1 MILDKIFDFFLINN
15 LSLSTVESVTGGKL
29 SNSIIKKAGASK
41 FFKGSLVTY
50 SIESKINIL
59 QIDKDLIYKFSP
71 VSKEISYEMVKSG
84 KKILNTDYCI
94 STTGN
99 AGPST
104 NDDKISKVGQIFIS
118 IATPQKIITEELSLN
133 GSREEIIEIIVEKSH
148 KLLLEN
154 LIVINLS
161 IL

>member
-104 NDDKISKVGQIFIS
+104 NDDFSKVGQIFIS
-118 IATPQKIITEELSLN
+118 IATPQKIITKQLSLN

-154 LIVINLS
+154 LIK
-161 IL
+161 

>member
-15 LSLSTVESVTGGKL
+15 FSLSAVESVTGGKL
-29 SNSIIKKAGASK
+29 SSTIIKKSGASN

-50 SIESKINIL
+50 STESKKNIL
-59 QIDKDLIYKFSP
+59 QINKDLLYNFSP
-71 VSKEISYEMVKSG
+71 VSKEISREMVKSG

-104 NDDKISKVGQIFIS
+104 NDNYSKVGQIFIS
-118 IATPQKIITEELSLN
+118 IATPKKIITEELYLT
-133 GSREEIIEIIVEKSH
+133 GPREEIIEIIVEKSL

-154 LIVINLS
+154 LVE
-161 IL
+161 

>member
-15 LSLSTVESVTGGKL
+15 FTLSTVESVTGGKL

-104 NDDKISKVGQIFIS
+104 NDDFSKVGQIFIS
-118 IATPQKIITEELSLN
+118 IATPQKIITEQLSLN

-154 LIVINLS
+154 LIK
-161 IL
+161 

>member
-15 LSLSTVESVTGGKL
+15 FSLSTVESVTGGKL

-104 NDDKISKVGQIFIS
+104 NDDFSKVGQIFIS
-118 IATPQKIITEELSLN
+118 IATPQKIITEQLSLN

-154 LIVINLS
+154 LIK
-161 IL
+161 

>member
-15 LSLSTVESVTGGKL
+15 FTLSTVESITGGKL

-59 QIDKDLIYKFSP
+59 QINEDLIHKFSP

-104 NDDKISKVGQIFIS
+104 NDDFSKVGQIFIS
-118 IATPQKIITEELSLN
+118 IATPQKIITKELSLT
-133 GSREEIIEIIVEKSH
+133 GSREEIIEIVVEKSH
-148 KLLLEN
+148 KLLLKN
-154 LIVINLS
+154 LIE
-161 IL
+161 

>member
-1 MILDKIFDFFLINN
+1 MINN
-15 LSLSTVESVTGGKL
+15 FTLSTVESVTGGKL

-59 QIDKDLIYKFSP
+59 QINEDLIHKFSP

-104 NDDKISKVGQIFIS
+104 NDDFSKVGQIFIS
-118 IATPQKIITEELSLN
+118 IATPQKIITEELSLT
-133 GSREEIIEIIVEKSH
+133 GSREEIIEIVVEKSH
-148 KLLLEN
+148 KLLLKN
-154 LIVINLS
+154 LIE
-161 IL
+161 

>member
-1 MILDKIFDFFLINN
+1 MILDKIFNFFLINN

-104 NDDKISKVGQIFIS
+104 NDDFSKVGQIFIS
-118 IATPQKIITEELSLN
+118 IATPQKIITEQLSLN

-154 LIVINLS
+154 LIK
-161 IL
+161 

>member
-15 LSLSTVESVTGGKL
+15 LSLSTVESLTGGKL

-104 NDDKISKVGQIFIS
+104 NDDFSKVGQIFIS

-133 GSREEIIEIIVEKSH
+133 GTREEIIEIVVEKSH

-154 LIVINLS
+154 LIE
-161 IL
+161 

>member
-15 LSLSTVESVTGGKL
+15 FSLSTVESVTGGKL
-29 SNSIIKKAGASK
+29 SSTIIKKSGASN

-50 SIESKINIL
+50 STESKKNIL
-59 QIDKDLIYKFSP
+59 QINKDLLNNFSP
-71 VSKEISYEMVKSG
+71 VSKEISLEMVKSG
-84 KKILNTDYCI
+84 KKILDTDYCI

-104 NDDKISKVGQIFIS
+104 NDNYSKVGQIFIS
-118 IATPQKIITEELSLN
+118 IATPKKLITEELYLT
-133 GSREEIIEIIVEKSH
+133 GPRKEIIEIIVEKSL

-154 LIVINLS
+154 LVK
-161 IL
+161 

>member
-15 LSLSTVESVTGGKL
+15 FSLSAVESVTGGKL
-29 SNSIIKKAGASK
+29 SSTIIKKSGASN

-50 SIESKINIL
+50 SKESKKNIL
-59 QIDKDLIYKFSP
+59 QINKDLLYNFSP
-71 VSKEISYEMVKSG
+71 VSKEISLEMVKSG

-104 NDDKISKVGQIFIS
+104 NDNHSKVGQIFIS
-118 IATPQKIITEELSLN
+118 IATPKKLITEELYLT
-133 GSREEIIEIIVEKSH
+133 GTREEIIEIVVEKSL
-148 KLLLEN
+148 KLLSEN
-154 LIVINLS
+154 LVE
-161 IL
+161 

>member
-71 VSKEISYEMVKSG
+71 VSKEISYEMVKSC

-104 NDDKISKVGQIFIS
+104 NDHFSKVGQIFIS
-118 IATPQKIITEELSLN
+118 IATPHKIITEQLSLN

-154 LIVINLS
+154 LIK
-161 IL
+161 

>member
-15 LSLSTVESVTGGKL
+15 FSLSAVESVTGGKL
-29 SNSIIKKAGASK
+29 SSTIIKKSGASN

-50 SIESKINIL
+50 STESKKNIL
-59 QIDKDLIYKFSP
+59 QINKDLLYDFSP
-71 VSKEISYEMVKSG
+71 VSKEISREMVKSG

-104 NDDKISKVGQIFIS
+104 NDNYSKVGQIFIS
-118 IATPQKIITEELSLN
+118 IATPKKLITEELYLT
-133 GSREEIIEIIVEKSH
+133 GPREEIIQIVVEKSL

-154 LIVINLS
+154 LVE
-161 IL
+161 

>member
-84 KKILNTDYCI
+84 KKMLNTDYCI

-104 NDDKISKVGQIFIS
+104 NDDFSKVGQIFIS
-118 IATPQKIITEELSLN
+118 IATPQKIITEQLSLN

-154 LIVINLS
+154 LIK
-161 IL
+161 

>member
-15 LSLSTVESVTGGKL
+15 FSLSTVESLTGGKL

-104 NDDKISKVGQIFIS
+104 NDDFSKIGQIFIS
-118 IATPQKIITEELSLN
+118 IATPQKIITEQLSLN
-133 GSREEIIEIIVEKSH
+133 GSREEIIEIVVEKSH

-154 LIVINLS
+154 LIE
-161 IL
+161 

>member
-15 LSLSTVESVTGGKL
+15 FSLSAVESVTGGKL
-29 SNSIIKKAGASK
+29 SSTIIKKSGASN

-50 SIESKINIL
+50 STESKKNIL
-59 QIDKDLIYKFSP
+59 QINKDLLFNFSP
-71 VSKEISYEMVKSG
+71 DSKEISREMVKSG

-104 NDDKISKVGQIFIS
+104 NDNYSKVGQIFIS
-118 IATPQKIITEELSLN
+118 IATPKKLITEELYLT
-133 GSREEIIEIIVEKSH
+133 GPREEIIEIIVEKSL

-154 LIVINLS
+154 LVE
-161 IL
+161 

>member
-15 LSLSTVESVTGGKL
+15 FSLSAVESVTGGKL
-29 SNSIIKKAGASK
+29 SSTIIKKSGASN

-50 SIESKINIL
+50 STESKKNIL
-59 QIDKDLIYKFSP
+59 QINKDLLFNFSP
-71 VSKEISYEMVKSG
+71 VSKEISREMVKSG

-104 NDDKISKVGQIFIS
+104 NDNYSKVGQIFIS
-118 IATPQKIITEELSLN
+118 IATPKKLITEELYLT
-133 GSREEIIEIIVEKSH
+133 GPREEIIQIVVEKSL

-154 LIVINLS
+154 LVE
-161 IL
+161 

>member
-15 LSLSTVESVTGGKL
+15 FTLSTVESVTGGKL

-59 QIDKDLIYKFSP
+59 QINEDLIHKFSP
-71 VSKEISYEMVKSG
+71 VSKEISCEMVKSG

-104 NDDKISKVGQIFIS
+104 NDDFSKVGQIFIS
-118 IATPQKIITEELSLN
+118 IATPQKIITKELSLT
-133 GSREEIIEIIVEKSH
+133 GSREEIIEIVVEKSH
-148 KLLLEN
+148 KLLLKN
-154 LIVINLS
+154 LIE
-161 IL
+161 

>member
-104 NDDKISKVGQIFIS
+104 NDDFSKVGQIFIS
-118 IATPQKIITEELSLN
+118 IATPQKIITEQLSLN
-133 GSREEIIEIIVEKSH
+133 GSREEIIEIIVEKSQ

-154 LIVINLS
+154 LIK
-161 IL
+161 

>member
-15 LSLSTVESVTGGKL
+15 FSLSAVESVTGGKL
-29 SNSIIKKAGASK
+29 SSTIIKKSGASN

-50 SIESKINIL
+50 STESKKNIL
-59 QIDKDLIYKFSP
+59 QINKDLLYDFSP
-71 VSKEISYEMVKSG
+71 VSKEISREMVKSG
-84 KKILNTDYCI
+84 KKILDTDYCI

-104 NDDKISKVGQIFIS
+104 NDNYSKVGQIFIS
-118 IATPQKIITEELSLN
+118 IATPKKLITEELYLT
-133 GSREEIIEIIVEKSH
+133 GPREEIIQIVVEKSL

-154 LIVINLS
+154 LVE
-161 IL
+161 

>member
-15 LSLSTVESVTGGKL
+15 FTLSIVESITGGKL

-59 QIDKDLIYKFSP
+59 QINEDLIHKFSP

-104 NDDKISKVGQIFIS
+104 NVDFSKVGQIFIS
-118 IATPQKIITEELSLN
+118 IATPQKIITEELSLT
-133 GSREEIIEIIVEKSH
+133 GSREEIIEIVVEKSH
-148 KLLLEN
+148 KLLFKN
-154 LIVINLS
+154 LIE
-161 IL
+161 

>member
-15 LSLSTVESVTGGKL
+15 FTLSTVESITGGKL

-50 SIESKINIL
+50 AIESKINIL
-59 QIDKDLIYKFSP
+59 QINEDLIHKFSP
-71 VSKEISYEMVKSG
+71 VSKEISCEMVKSG

-104 NDDKISKVGQIFIS
+104 NDDFSKVGQIFIS
-118 IATPQKIITEELSLN
+118 IATPQKIITKELSLT
-133 GSREEIIEIIVEKSH
+133 GSREEIIEIVVEKSH
-148 KLLLEN
+148 KLLLKN
-154 LIVINLS
+154 LIE
-161 IL
+161 

>member
-15 LSLSTVESVTGGKL
+15 FTLSTVESVTGGKL

-59 QIDKDLIYKFSP
+59 QINEDLIHKFSP

-104 NDDKISKVGQIFIS
+104 NDDFSKVGQIFIS
-118 IATPQKIITEELSLN
+118 IATPQKIITEELSLT
-133 GSREEIIEIIVEKSH
+133 GSREEIIEIVVEKSH
-148 KLLLEN
+148 KLLLKN
-154 LIVINLS
+154 LIE
-161 IL
+161 

>member
-104 NDDKISKVGQIFIS
+104 NDDFSKVGQIFIS
-118 IATPQKIITEELSLN
+118 IATPQKIITEQLSLN

-148 KLLLEN
+148 KLLYEN
-154 LIVINLS
+154 LIK
-161 IL
+161 

>member
-15 LSLSTVESVTGGKL
+15 FTLSTVESVTGGKL

-59 QIDKDLIYKFSP
+59 QINEDLIYKFSP

-104 NDDKISKVGQIFIS
+104 NDDFSKVGQIFIS
-118 IATPQKIITEELSLN
+118 IATPQKIITKELSLT
-133 GSREEIIEIIVEKSH
+133 GSREEIIEIVVEKSH
-148 KLLLEN
+148 KLLLKN
-154 LIVINLS
+154 LIE
-161 IL
+161 

>member
-99 AGPST
+99 ACPST
-104 NDDKISKVGQIFIS
+104 NDDFSKVGQIFIS
-118 IATPQKIITEELSLN
+118 IATPQKIITEQLSLN

-154 LIVINLS
+154 LIK
-161 IL
+161 

>member
-104 NDDKISKVGQIFIS
+104 NDDFSKVGQIFIS
-118 IATPQKIITEELSLN
+118 IATPQKIITEHLSLN

-154 LIVINLS
+154 LIK
-161 IL
+161 

>member
-15 LSLSTVESVTGGKL
+15 FSLSTVESVTGGKL
-29 SNSIIKKAGASK
+29 SSTIIKKSGASN

-50 SIESKINIL
+50 STESKINIL
-59 QIDKDLIYKFSP
+59 QINKDLLYNFSP
-71 VSKEISYEMVKSG
+71 VSKEISREMVKSG

-104 NDDKISKVGQIFIS
+104 NDNYSKVGQIFIS
-118 IATPQKIITEELSLN
+118 IATPKKITTVELYLT
-133 GSREEIIEIIVEKSH
+133 GSREEIIEIIVEKSL

-154 LIVINLS
+154 LVE
-161 IL
+161 

>member
-15 LSLSTVESVTGGKL
+15 FTLSTVESITGGKL

-59 QIDKDLIYKFSP
+59 QIDKDLIHKFSP

-104 NDDKISKVGQIFIS
+104 NDDFSKVGQIFIS

-133 GSREEIIEIIVEKSH
+133 GSREEIIEIVVEKSH
-148 KLLLEN
+148 KLLLKN
-154 LIVINLS
+154 LIE
-161 IL
+161 

>member
-15 LSLSTVESVTGGKL
+15 FTLSTVESVTGGKL

-59 QIDKDLIYKFSP
+59 QINEDLIHKFSP

-104 NDDKISKVGQIFIS
+104 NDDFSKVGQIFIS
-118 IATPQKIITEELSLN
+118 IATPQKIITKELSLT
-133 GSREEIIEIIVEKSH
+133 GSREEIIEIVVEKSH
-148 KLLLEN
+148 KLLLKN
-154 LIVINLS
+154 LIE
-161 IL
+161 

>member
-15 LSLSTVESVTGGKL
+15 FSLSTVESVTGGKL
-29 SNSIIKKAGASK
+29 SSTIIKKSGASN

-50 SIESKINIL
+50 STESKINIL
-59 QIDKDLIYKFSP
+59 QINKDLLYNFSP
-71 VSKEISYEMVKSG
+71 VSKEISREMVKSG
-84 KKILNTDYCI
+84 KKILNTDNCI

-104 NDDKISKVGQIFIS
+104 NDNHSKVGQIFIS
-118 IATPQKIITEELSLN
+118 IATPKKISTEEIYLT
-133 GSREEIIEIIVEKSH
+133 GSREEIIEIIVEKSL

-154 LIVINLS
+154 LVE
-161 IL
+161 

>member
-15 LSLSTVESVTGGKL
+15 VSLSTVESVTGGKL
-29 SNSIIKKAGASK
+29 SSTIIKKSGASN

-50 SIESKINIL
+50 STESKKNIL
-59 QIDKDLIYKFSP
+59 LINKDLLFNFSP
-71 VSKEISYEMVKSG
+71 VSKEISREMVKSG

-104 NDDKISKVGQIFIS
+104 NDNYSKVGQIFIS
-118 IATPQKIITEELSLN
+118 IATPKKLITEELYLT
-133 GSREEIIEIIVEKSH
+133 GPREEIIEIIVEKSL

-154 LIVINLS
+154 LVE
-161 IL
+161 

>member
-1 MILDKIFDFFLINN
+1 MILDKIFDFFLTNN
-15 LSLSTVESVTGGKL
+15 FSLSTVESVTGGKL
-29 SNSIIKKAGASK
+29 SSTIIKKSGASN

-50 SIESKINIL
+50 STESKKNIL
-59 QIDKDLIYKFSP
+59 QINKDLLFNFSP
-71 VSKEISYEMVKSG
+71 VSKEISREMVKSG

-104 NDDKISKVGQIFIS
+104 NDNYSKVGQIFIS
-118 IATPQKIITEELSLN
+118 IATPKKLITEELYLT
-133 GSREEIIEIIVEKSH
+133 GPREEIIEIIVEKSL

-154 LIVINLS
+154 LVE
-161 IL
+161 

>member
-15 LSLSTVESVTGGKL
+15 FSLSTVESVTGGKL
-29 SNSIIKKAGASK
+29 SSTIIKKSGASN

-50 SIESKINIL
+50 STESKKNIL
-59 QIDKDLIYKFSP
+59 QINKDLIYNFSP
-71 VSKEISYEMVKSG
+71 VSKEISREMVKSG
-84 KKILNTDYCI
+84 KKILDTDYCI

-104 NDDKISKVGQIFIS
+104 NDNYSKVGQIFIS
-118 IATPQKIITEELSLN
+118 IATPKKLITEELYLT
-133 GSREEIIEIIVEKSH
+133 GPREEIIEIIVEKSL

-154 LIVINLS
+154 LVK
-161 IL
+161 

>member
-59 QIDKDLIYKFSP
+59 QINEDLIHKFSP

-104 NDDKISKVGQIFIS
+104 NDDFSKVGQIFIS
-118 IATPQKIITEELSLN
+118 IATPQKIITEELSLT
-133 GSREEIIEIIVEKSH
+133 GSREEIIEIVVEKSH
-148 KLLLEN
+148 KLLLKN
-154 LIVINLS
+154 LIE
-161 IL
+161 

>member
-15 LSLSTVESVTGGKL
+15 FSLSAVESVTGGKL
-29 SNSIIKKAGASK
+29 SSTIIKKSGASN

-50 SIESKINIL
+50 STESKKNIL
-59 QIDKDLIYKFSP
+59 QINKDLLFNFSP
-71 VSKEISYEMVKSG
+71 VSKEISREMVKSG

-104 NDDKISKVGQIFIS
+104 NDNYSKVGQIFIS
-118 IATPQKIITEELSLN
+118 IATPQKIITEQLSLD
-133 GSREEIIEIIVEKSH
+133 GSREEIIEIIVEKSL

-154 LIVINLS
+154 LVE
-161 IL
+161 

>member
-15 LSLSTVESVTGGKL
+15 FSLSAVESVTGGKL
-29 SNSIIKKAGASK
+29 SSTIIKKSGASN

-50 SIESKINIL
+50 STESKKNIL
-59 QIDKDLIYKFSP
+59 QINKDLLFNFSP
-71 VSKEISYEMVKSG
+71 VSKEISREMVKSG
-84 KKILNTDYCI
+84 RKILNTDYCI

-104 NDDKISKVGQIFIS
+104 NDNYSKVGQIFIS
-118 IATPQKIITEELSLN
+118 IATPKKLITEELYLT
-133 GSREEIIEIIVEKSH
+133 GPREEIIEIIVEKSL

-154 LIVINLS
+154 LVE
-161 IL
+161 

>member
-15 LSLSTVESVTGGKL
+15 FSLSAVESVTGGKL
-29 SNSIIKKAGASK
+29 SSTIIKKSGASN

-50 SIESKINIL
+50 STESKKNIL
-59 QIDKDLIYKFSP
+59 QINKDLLSNFSP
-71 VSKEISYEMVKSG
+71 VSKEISREMVKSG
-84 KKILNTDYCI
+84 KKILDTDYCI

-104 NDDKISKVGQIFIS
+104 NDNYSKVGQIFIS
-118 IATPQKIITEELSLN
+118 IATPKKITTQELYLT
-133 GSREEIIEIIVEKSH
+133 GPREEIIEIIVEKSL

-154 LIVINLS
+154 LVE
-161 IL
+161 

>member
-15 LSLSTVESVTGGKL
+15 FSLSTVESVTGGKL
-29 SNSIIKKAGASK
+29 SSTIIKKSGASN

-50 SIESKINIL
+50 STESKKNIL
-59 QIDKDLIYKFSP
+59 QINKDLLNNFSP
-71 VSKEISYEMVKSG
+71 VSKEISLEMVKSG
-84 KKILNTDYCI
+84 KKILDTDYCI

-104 NDDKISKVGQIFIS
+104 NDNYSKVGQIFIS
-118 IATPQKIITEELSLN
+118 IATPKKLITEELYLT
-133 GSREEIIEIIVEKSH
+133 GPREEIIEIIVEKSL

-154 LIVINLS
+154 LVK
-161 IL
+161 